1 MDHTFVDEKN
11 LKSLEDLAI
20 YLTTEMLTLMTLQ
33 NTQVRALEIGIMQED
48 QAERANTIVWD
59 LRRLLKLYKDQLESV
74 LELLPDDFNHEAIIE
89 RLKQRE
95 LTKAR
100 SMTRKPRVKKD
111 AVHSI

>member
-11 LKSLEDLAI
+11 LKSLED
-20 YLTTEMLTLMTLQ
+20 YSVFLTSGMLSLMTLQ
-33 NTQVRALEIGIMQED
+33 NLQVRAIEIGIMKED

-59 LRRLLKLYKDQLESV
+59 IRRLIKLYQDQTESV
-74 LELLPDDFNHEAIIE
+74 LEMLPDDFNHIAIIE
-89 RLKQRE
+89 KLKQRE

-111 AVHSI
+111 E